1 MPPLRRTSWFFLWCV
16 LIYALLVVPWPGV
29 MGAYRAYF
37 RAGGNLVFGAF
48 GSAGAVAFNPRP
60 GIRKQGNDTRLTLR
74 KRRPPFPEADID
86 INSGMVAYRPTAF
99 IIALCL
105 ATPIPWSHRWRSLV
119 WGLIGVQAFIAFRV
133 GLFLLDVFSNGNS
146 FAIYSFSPLVK
157 GLLTPAAT
165 ILFRSPAIHYAG
177 PMFIWLLVVFRRND
191 VMTVF
196 AGSGQ
201 VRATKRGLARSNRS
215 R

>member
-1 MPPLRRTSWFFLWCV
+1 MPPLRRISWFFLCCV

-37 RAGGNLVFGAF
+37 RASGNLVFGAF
-48 GSAGAVAFNPRP
+48 GSKGAVVFNPRP
-60 GIRKQGNDTRLTLR
+60 GIRKGNDTRLTLR

-86 INSGMVAYRPTAF
+86 INSRMVAYRPTAF

-105 ATPIPWSHRWRSLV
+105 ATPIPWSRRWQALV
-119 WGLIGVQAFIAFRV
+119 WGLVGVQAFIAFRV

-165 ILFRSPAIHYAG
+165 ILFRSPAIHYVG
-177 PMFIWLLVVFRRND
+177 PMFVWLLVVFRRND

-196 AGSGQ
+196 AGSGK
-201 VRATKRGLARSNRS
+201 VHTAKRGLARSGRS